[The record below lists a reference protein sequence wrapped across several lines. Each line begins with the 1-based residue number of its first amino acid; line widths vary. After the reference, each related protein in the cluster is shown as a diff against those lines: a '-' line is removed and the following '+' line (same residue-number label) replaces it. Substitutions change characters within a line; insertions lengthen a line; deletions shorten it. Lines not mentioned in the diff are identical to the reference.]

1 MKKTILERLRP
12 ASRRLV
18 RDHLLKHRHH
28 FHDKDFQN
36 NVRHSLKGY
45 KWKDKAI
52 DSAMTE
58 IQSIIKEP
66 LPIKS
71 RGR

>member
-28 FHDKDFQN
+28 AQDKVFQN
-36 NVRHSLKGY
+36 AARQSLKGF

-52 DSAMTE
+52 DSAMAE
-58 IQSIIKEP
+58 IQRIIKEP